1 METVKFKDI
10 KPAAYNPR
18 RITETAFKELQGSLK
33 TLGFIL
39 PIIVNKDNMTIV
51 AGHQRTKAATA
62 IGLEE
67 APCYYV
73 SGIDIESE
81 IMFNQIHNGVELEP
95 SEHSICLKPRETG
108 KFYDDIP
115 VEDF

>member
-1 METVKFKDI
+1 MEYVKFKDI

-18 RITETAFKELQGSLK
+18 RISESAFKELQGSLK

-67 APCYYV
+67 APCYFV

-95 SEHSICLKPRETG
+95 E
-108 KFYDDIP
+108 
-115 VEDF
+115 